1 MYLEKVC
8 ALRTEISKEIE
19 NIAKRELG
27 TDMYLIV
34 FDNSVYLFDEIT
46 NADLTIDGITLS
58 EDGSEVIL
66 LQEGEELG
74 MLCDVCLDTLAEV
87 AGVLQRGDYEVDE
100 W

>member
-8 ALRTEISKEIE
+8 ALRTEISNTIE

-34 FDNSVYLFDEIT
+34 FDNSVYFYNETT
-46 NADLTIDGITLS
+46 NVDLTVDGITLS
-58 EDGSEVIL
+58 KDGSEVIL
-66 LQEGEELG
+66 LQEGEKLC
-74 MLCDVCLDTLAEV
+74 MLCDVCLDMLAEI
-87 AGVLQRGDYEVDE
+87 ADVLKRGAYEVDE